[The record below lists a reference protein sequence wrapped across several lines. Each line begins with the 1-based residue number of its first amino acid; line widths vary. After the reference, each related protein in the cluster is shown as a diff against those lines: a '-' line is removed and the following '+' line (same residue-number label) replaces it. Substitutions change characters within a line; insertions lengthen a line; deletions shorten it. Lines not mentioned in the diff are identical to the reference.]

1 MKRRQFL
8 KIAVSTVAAASL
20 SGILTACGGSGSNGG
35 AASSSPASSGSSS
48 SSAETKPDSS
58 SSSSSSSSP
67 SSSDTGSSLLEI
79 RKLNNA
85 EAHLFKCSTNA
96 SGVVTI
102 PRQWNGLQ
110 VTRIDSYAF
119 NLCGGITKVIIPD
132 SIKVIENHAFDSCG
146 LLEVSIP
153 ASVSTLDSAAFY
165 GCKALKKVALPE
177 GLKTISRQLFAYSG
191 VQAVY
196 IPASVTSIEA
206 YASHSDAKTPLK
218 AVFYGGTEAQWE
230 TLKKSIAADG
240 NQGLFAL
247 TPKCSATAAN
257 LNAYKV

>member
-35 AASSSPASSGSSS
+35 AASSSPASSGSSA
-48 SSAETKPDSS
+48 SAETKPDSS
-58 SSSSSSSSP
+58 SSSSSS

-85 EAHLFKCSTNA
+85 EACVYRCQKSA
-96 SGVVTI
+96 SGTVTI
-102 PRQWNGLQ
+102 PAQWNGLP
-110 VTRIDSYAF
+110 VTSIRSYAF
-119 NLCGGITKVIIPD
+119 DNCSGVTKIILPD
-132 SIKVIENHAFDSCG
+132 SIKTIESYAFFSCG
-146 LLEVSIP
+146 MLEISIP
-153 ASVSTLDSAAFY
+153 ASVSTIGASAFY
-165 GCKALKKVALPE
+165 GCKALKKLALPE
-177 GLKTISRQLFAYSG
+177 GLKTIRRQLFTYSG

-206 YASHSDAKTPLK
+206 YASYDHSDATTPLK
-218 AVFYGGTEAQWE
+218 AVFYSGTEAQWE
-230 TLKKSIAADG
+230 TLKKSISADG
-240 NQGLFAL
+240 NQGLLAL

>member
-35 AASSSPASSGSSS
+35 AASSGSSS

-58 SSSSSSSSP
+58 SSSSSSSSA

-79 RKLNNA
+79 RKRNNA
-85 EAHLFKCSTNA
+85 EAYVYACQKSA
-96 SGVVTI
+96 SGTVTI
-102 PRQWNGLQ
+102 PAQWNGLP
-110 VTRIDSYAF
+110 VTSIHSYAF
-119 NLCGGITKVIIPD
+119 DNCSSVTKIILPD
-132 SIKVIENHAFDSCG
+132 SIKTIESYAFFSCG
-146 LLEVSIP
+146 MLEISIP
-153 ASVSTLDSAAFY
+153 ASVSTIGASAFY
-165 GCKALKKVALPE
+165 GCKALKKLALPE
-177 GLKTISRQLFAYSG
+177 GLKTIRRQLFTYSG

-206 YASHSDAKTPLK
+206 YASNSDAKTPLK

-240 NQGLFAL
+240 NQGLLAL

-257 LNAYKV
+257 LISYPV

>member
-35 AASSSPASSGSSS
+35 AASSSSSSSGSSS
-48 SSAETKPDSS
+48 STGTTPDSGS
-58 SSSSSSSSP
+58 SSNSTNSIF
-67 SSSDTGSSLLEI
+67 DI

-85 EAHLFKCSTNA
+85 EAYVYACQKSA
-96 SGVVTI
+96 SGTVTI
-102 PRQWNGLQ
+102 PAQWNGLP
-110 VTRIDSYAF
+110 VTTIHSYAF
-119 NLCGGITKVIIPD
+119 NNCAGITKLLIPN
-132 SIKVIENHAFDSCG
+132 SVKTIQTHAFDSCG
-146 LLEVSIP
+146 MQEVSIP
-153 ASVSTLDSAAFY
+153 SSVSTLESAAFY
-165 GCKALKKVALPE
+165 GCKALKKLALPE
-177 GLKTISRQLFAYSG
+177 GLKTISRQLFSYSG

-206 YASHSDAKTPLK
+206 YASYDHSDATTPLK

-230 TLKKSIAADG
+230 TLKKSIVADG
-240 NQGLFAL
+240 NQGLLAL

-257 LNAYKV
+257 LISYPV

>member
-35 AASSSPASSGSSS
+35 AASSSSSSSGSSS

-58 SSSSSSSSP
+58 SSSSS
-67 SSSDTGSSLLEI
+67 DTGSSLLEI

-85 EAHLFKCSTNA
+85 EAYVYACQKSA
-96 SGVVTI
+96 SGTVTI
-102 PRQWNGLQ
+102 PAQWNGLP
-110 VTRIDSYAF
+110 VTSIHSYAF
-119 NLCGGITKVIIPD
+119 NNCAGITKLLIPN
-132 SIKVIENHAFDSCG
+132 SVKTIQTHAFDSCG
-146 LLEVSIP
+146 MQEVSIP
-153 ASVSTLDSAAFY
+153 SSVSTLESAAFY
-165 GCKALKKVALPE
+165 GCKALKKLALPE
-177 GLKTISRQLFAYSG
+177 GLKTIRRQLFSYSG
-191 VQAVY
+191 VQAIY

-206 YASHSDAKTPLK
+206 YASYDHSDAKTPLK

-230 TLKKSIAADG
+230 TLKKSISADG
-240 NQGLFAL
+240 NQGLLAL

-257 LNAYKV
+257 LSSYPV

>member
-8 KIAVSTVAAASL
+8 KIAVSAVAAASL
-20 SGILTACGGSGSNGG
+20 SGILTACGGSSSNGG

-58 SSSSSSSSP
+58 SSS
-67 SSSDTGSSLLEI
+67 DTGSSLLEI

-85 EAHLFKCSTNA
+85 EAYVYACQKSA
-96 SGVVTI
+96 SGTVTI
-102 PRQWNGLQ
+102 PAQWNGLP
-110 VTRIDSYAF
+110 VTSIHSHAF
-119 NLCGGITKVIIPD
+119 DNCSGVTKIILPD
-132 SIKVIENHAFDSCG
+132 SIKTIEDYAFFSCG
-146 LLEVSIP
+146 MLEISIP
-153 ASVSTLDSAAFY
+153 ASVSTIGASAFY
-165 GCKALKKVALPE
+165 GCKALKKLALPE
-177 GLKTISRQLFAYSG
+177 GLKTITRQLFSYSG

-206 YASHSDAKTPLK
+206 YASYDHSEAETPLR

-240 NQGLFAL
+240 NQGLLAL

-257 LNAYKV
+257 LISYPV

>member
-20 SGILTACGGSGSNGG
+20 SGILTACGSSGSNGG
-35 AASSSPASSGSSS
+35 AASSGSSS

-67 SSSDTGSSLLEI
+67 SSSDTGSALLEI

-85 EAHLFKCSTNA
+85 EACVYRCQKSA
-96 SGVVTI
+96 SGTVTI
-102 PRQWNGLQ
+102 PAQWNGLP
-110 VTRIDSYAF
+110 VTSIHSYAF
-119 NLCGGITKVIIPD
+119 DNCSGVTKIILPD
-132 SIKVIENHAFDSCG
+132 SVKTIESSAFFSCG
-146 LLEVSIP
+146 MLEISMP
-153 ASVSTLDSAAFY
+153 ASVSTIGASAFY
-165 GCKALKKVALPE
+165 GCKALKKLPLPE

-196 IPASVTSIEA
+196 IPASVTSIDA
-206 YASHSDAKTPLK
+206 YASHDHSDAKTPLK

-230 TLKKSIAADG
+230 TLKKSIAAEG
-240 NQGLFAL
+240 NQGLLAL

-257 LNAYKV
+257 LISYPV

>member
-20 SGILTACGGSGSNGG
+20 SGILTACGSSGSNGG
-35 AASSSPASSGSSS
+35 AASSGSSS

-58 SSSSSSSSP
+58 SSSSSSSSA

-85 EAHLFKCSTNA
+85 EAYVYRCQKSA
-96 SGVVTI
+96 SGTVTI
-102 PRQWNGLQ
+102 PAQWNGLP
-110 VTRIDSYAF
+110 VTSIHSYAF
-119 NLCGGITKVIIPD
+119 DNCSGVTKIILPD
-132 SIKVIENHAFDSCG
+132 SIKTIENYAFFSCG
-146 LLEVSIP
+146 MLEISIP
-153 ASVSTLDSAAFY
+153 ASVSTIGASAFY
-165 GCKALKKVALPE
+165 GCKALKKLALPE
-177 GLKTISRQLFAYSG
+177 GLKTISRQLFTYSG

-240 NQGLFAL
+240 NQGLLAL
-247 TPKCSATAAN
+247 TPKCSATAVH
-257 LNAYKV
+257 LISYPV

>member
-20 SGILTACGGSGSNGG
+20 SGILTACGSSGSNGG
-35 AASSSPASSGSSS
+35 AASSGSSS

-58 SSSSSSSSP
+58 SASSSSSSS
-67 SSSDTGSSLLEI
+67 SSSDTGSALLEI

-85 EAHLFKCSTNA
+85 EACVYRCQKSA
-96 SGVVTI
+96 SGTVTI
-102 PRQWNGLQ
+102 PAQWNGLP
-110 VTRIDSYAF
+110 VTSIHSYAF
-119 NLCGGITKVIIPD
+119 DNCSGVTKIILPD
-132 SIKVIENHAFDSCG
+132 SIKTIENFAFFSCG
-146 LLEVSIP
+146 MLEISIP
-153 ASVSTLDSAAFY
+153 ASVSTIGASAFY
-165 GCKALKKVALPE
+165 GCKALKKLALPE
-177 GLKTISRQLFAYSG
+177 GLKTISRQLFTYSG

-206 YASHSDAKTPLK
+206 YASHDNSDAKTPLK

-230 TLKKSIAADG
+230 TLKKSIVADG
-240 NQGLFAL
+240 NQGLLAL

-257 LNAYKV
+257 LISYPV

>member
-48 SSAETKPDSS
+48 SSAETKPDRSS
-58 SSSSSSSSP
+58 SSSSSSSS
-67 SSSDTGSSLLEI
+67 STGSSLLEI

-85 EAHLFKCSTNA
+85 EAYVYACQKSA
-96 SGVVTI
+96 SGTVTI
-102 PRQWNGLQ
+102 PAQWNGLP
-110 VTRIDSYAF
+110 VTSVHSHAF
-119 NLCGGITKVIIPD
+119 DNCSSVTKIILPD
-132 SIKVIENHAFDSCG
+132 SIKTIESYAFFSCG
-146 LLEVSIP
+146 MLEISIP
-153 ASVSTLDSAAFY
+153 ASVSTIGASAFY
-165 GCKALKKVALPE
+165 GCKALKKLALPE
-177 GLKTISRQLFAYSG
+177 GLVTISRQLFSYSG
-191 VQAVY
+191 VQAIY

-206 YASHSDAKTPLK
+206 YASYDHSDAKTPLK

-230 TLKKSIAADG
+230 TLKKSISADG
-240 NQGLFAL
+240 NQGLLAL

-257 LNAYKV
+257 LISYPV

>member
-20 SGILTACGGSGSNGG
+20 SGILTACGSSGSNGG
-35 AASSSPASSGSSS
+35 AASSGSSS

-58 SSSSSSSSP
+58 SSSSSSSSA

-85 EAHLFKCSTNA
+85 EAYVYRCQKSA
-96 SGVVTI
+96 SGTVTI
-102 PRQWNGLQ
+102 PAQWNGLP
-110 VTRIDSYAF
+110 VTSIHSYAF
-119 NLCGGITKVIIPD
+119 DNCSGVTKIILPD
-132 SIKVIENHAFDSCG
+132 SIKTIENYAFFSCG
-146 LLEVSIP
+146 MLEISIP
-153 ASVSTLDSAAFY
+153 ASVSTIGASAFY
-165 GCKALKKVALPE
+165 GCKALKKLALPE
-177 GLKTISRQLFAYSG
+177 GLKTISRQLFTYSG

-240 NQGLFAL
+240 NQGLLAL

-257 LNAYKV
+257 LISYPV

>member
-20 SGILTACGGSGSNGG
+20 SGILTACGSSGSNGG
-35 AASSSPASSGSSS
+35 AASSGSSS
-48 SSAETKPDSS
+48 SSTETKPDSS
-58 SSSSSSSSP
+58 SASSSS

-85 EAHLFKCSTNA
+85 EACVYRCQKSA
-96 SGVVTI
+96 SGTVTI
-102 PRQWNGLQ
+102 PAQWNGLP
-110 VTRIDSYAF
+110 VTSIHSYAF
-119 NLCGGITKVIIPD
+119 DNCSGVTKIILPD
-132 SIKVIENHAFDSCG
+132 SIKTIESFAFFSCG
-146 LLEVSIP
+146 MLEISIP
-153 ASVSTLDSAAFY
+153 ASVSTIGASAFY
-165 GCKALKKVALPE
+165 GCKALKKLTLPE
-177 GLKTISRQLFAYSG
+177 GLKTISRQLFTYSG

-206 YASHSDAKTPLK
+206 YASNSDAKTPLK

-240 NQGLFAL
+240 NQGLLAL

-257 LNAYKV
+257 LISYPV

>member
-20 SGILTACGGSGSNGG
+20 SGILTACGSSGSNGG
-35 AASSSPASSGSSS
+35 AASSGSSS

-85 EAHLFKCSTNA
+85 EACVYRCQKSA
-96 SGVVTI
+96 SGTVTV
-102 PRQWNGLQ
+102 PAQWNGLP
-110 VTRIDSYAF
+110 VTSIRSYAF
-119 NLCGGITKVIIPD
+119 DNCSGVTKIILPD
-132 SIKVIENHAFDSCG
+132 SIKTIESFAFFSCG
-146 LLEVSIP
+146 MLEISIP
-153 ASVSTLDSAAFY
+153 ASVSTIGASAFY
-165 GCKALKKVALPE
+165 GCKALKKLTLPE

-206 YASHSDAKTPLK
+206 YASHDNSDAKTPLK

-230 TLKKSIAADG
+230 TLKKSIAAEG
-240 NQGLFAL
+240 NQGLLAL

>member
-35 AASSSPASSGSSS
+35 AASSGSSS

-58 SSSSSSSSP
+58 SSSSSSSS
-67 SSSDTGSSLLEI
+67 SNSSDTGSSLLEI

-85 EAHLFKCSTNA
+85 EAYVYACQKSA
-96 SGVVTI
+96 SGTVTI
-102 PRQWNGLQ
+102 PAQWNGLP
-110 VTRIDSYAF
+110 VTSIHSHAF
-119 NLCGGITKVIIPD
+119 DNCSGVTKIILPD
-132 SIKVIENHAFDSCG
+132 SIKTIESYAFFSCG
-146 LLEVSIP
+146 MLEISIP
-153 ASVSTLDSAAFY
+153 ASVSTIGASAFY
-165 GCKALKKVALPE
+165 GCKALKKLALPE
-177 GLKTISRQLFAYSG
+177 GLKTISRQLFTYSG

-206 YASHSDAKTPLK
+206 YASHDHSDAKTPLK

-240 NQGLFAL
+240 NQGLLAL

-257 LNAYKV
+257 LISYPV

>member
-20 SGILTACGGSGSNGG
+20 SGILTACGGSSSNGG

-48 SSAETKPDSS
+48 SAETKPDNSS
-58 SSSSSSSSP
+58 SSSSS

-85 EAHLFKCSTNA
+85 EAYVYACQKSA
-96 SGVVTI
+96 SGTVTI
-102 PRQWNGLQ
+102 PAQWNGLP
-110 VTRIDSYAF
+110 VTSIRSYAF
-119 NLCGGITKVIIPD
+119 DNCSGVTNLLIPN
-132 SIKVIENHAFDSCG
+132 SVKTIQTHAFDSCG
-146 LLEVSIP
+146 MQEVSIP
-153 ASVSTLDSAAFY
+153 SSVSTLESAAFY
-165 GCKALKKVALPE
+165 GCKALKKLALPE
-177 GLKTISRQLFAYSG
+177 GLKTISRQLFTYSG
-191 VQAVY
+191 IQAVY

-206 YASHSDAKTPLK
+206 YASYDHSDATTPLK

-230 TLKKSIAADG
+230 TLKKSISADG
-240 NQGLFAL
+240 NQGLLAL

-257 LNAYKV
+257 LISYPV

>member
-20 SGILTACGGSGSNGG
+20 SGILTACGSSGSNGG
-35 AASSSPASSGSSS
+35 AASSGSSS

-58 SSSSSSSSP
+58 SASSSSSSS

-85 EAHLFKCSTNA
+85 EACVYRCQKSA
-96 SGVVTI
+96 SGTVTI
-102 PRQWNGLQ
+102 PAQWNGLP
-110 VTRIDSYAF
+110 VTSIRSYAF
-119 NLCGGITKVIIPD
+119 DNCSGVMKIILPD
-132 SIKVIENHAFDSCG
+132 SIKTIESFAFFSCG
-146 LLEVSIP
+146 MLEISIP
-153 ASVSTLDSAAFY
+153 ASVSTIGASAFY
-165 GCKALKKVALPE
+165 GCKALKKLPLPE
-177 GLKTISRQLFAYSG
+177 GLKTISRQLFTYSG

-206 YASHSDAKTPLK
+206 YASHDNSAAKTPLK

-230 TLKKSIAADG
+230 TLKKSIVAEG
-240 NQGLFAL
+240 NQGLLAL

-257 LNAYKV
+257 LISYPV

>member
-20 SGILTACGGSGSNGG
+20 SGILTACGSSGSNGG
-35 AASSSPASSGSSS
+35 AASSGSSS

-58 SSSSSSSSP
+58 SSSSSS

-102 PRQWNGLQ
+102 PKQWNGLQ

-165 GCKALKKVALPE
+165 GCKALKKLALPE
-177 GLKTISRQLFAYSG
+177 GLKTIRRQLFTYSG

-206 YASHSDAKTPLK
+206 YASHDHSDAKTPLK

-240 NQGLFAL
+240 NQGLLAL
-247 TPKCSATAAN
+247 TPKCSATAVD
-257 LNAYKV
+257 LISYPV

>member
-20 SGILTACGGSGSNGG
+20 SGILTACGSSGSNGG
-35 AASSSPASSGSSS
+35 AASSGSSS

-58 SSSSSSSSP
+58 SSSSSS
-67 SSSDTGSSLLEI
+67 DTGSSLLEI

-85 EAHLFKCSTNA
+85 EACVYRCQKSA
-96 SGVVTI
+96 SGTVTI
-102 PRQWNGLQ
+102 PAQWNGLP
-110 VTRIDSYAF
+110 VTSIHSYAF
-119 NLCGGITKVIIPD
+119 DNCSGVTKIILPD
-132 SIKVIENHAFDSCG
+132 SIKTIESFAFFSCG
-146 LLEVSIP
+146 MLEISIP
-153 ASVSTLDSAAFY
+153 ASVSTIGASAFY
-165 GCKALKKVALPE
+165 GCKALKKLALPE
-177 GLKTISRQLFAYSG
+177 GLKTIRRQLFTYSG

-206 YASHSDAKTPLK
+206 YASHDNSDAKTPLK

-230 TLKKSIAADG
+230 TLKKSIAAEG
-240 NQGLFAL
+240 NQGLLAL

>member
-35 AASSSPASSGSSS
+35 AASSGSSS

-58 SSSSSSSSP
+58 SSSSSSSSA

-79 RKLNNA
+79 RKRNNA
-85 EAHLFKCSTNA
+85 EAYVYACQKSA
-96 SGVVTI
+96 SGTVTI
-102 PRQWNGLQ
+102 PAQWNGLP
-110 VTRIDSYAF
+110 VTAIRSHAF
-119 NLCGGITKVIIPD
+119 DNCSGVTKIILPD
-132 SIKVIENHAFDSCG
+132 SIKTIESYAFFSCG
-146 LLEVSIP
+146 MLEISIP
-153 ASVSTLDSAAFY
+153 ASVSTIGASAFY
-165 GCKALKKVALPE
+165 GCKALKKLALPE
-177 GLKTISRQLFAYSG
+177 GLKTIRRQLFTYSG

-206 YASHSDAKTPLK
+206 YASNSDAKTPLK

-230 TLKKSIAADG
+230 TLKKSISADG
-240 NQGLFAL
+240 NQGLLAL

-257 LNAYKV
+257 LISYPV

>member
-20 SGILTACGGSGSNGG
+20 SDILTACGGSSSNGG

-58 SSSSSSSSP
+58 SSSSSSS
-67 SSSDTGSSLLEI
+67 TGSSLLEI

-85 EAHLFKCSTNA
+85 EAYVYACQKSA
-96 SGVVTI
+96 SGTVTI
-102 PRQWNGLQ
+102 PAQWNGLP
-110 VTRIDSYAF
+110 VTSIHSHAF
-119 NLCGGITKVIIPD
+119 DNCSSVTKIILPD
-132 SIKVIENHAFDSCG
+132 SIKTIESYAFFSCG
-146 LLEVSIP
+146 ILEISIP
-153 ASVSTLDSAAFY
+153 TSVSTIGASAFY
-165 GCKALKKVALPE
+165 GCKALKKLALPE
-177 GLKTISRQLFAYSG
+177 GLKTISRQLFTYSG

-206 YASHSDAKTPLK
+206 YASHDHSDAKTPLK

-230 TLKKSIAADG
+230 TLKKSISADG
-240 NQGLFAL
+240 NQGLLAL

-257 LNAYKV
+257 LISYPV

>member
-8 KIAVSTVAAASL
+8 KIAVSAVAAASL
-20 SGILTACGGSGSNGG
+20 SGILTACGGSSSNGG

-58 SSSSSSSSP
+58 SSS
-67 SSSDTGSSLLEI
+67 DTGSSLLEI
-79 RKLNNA
+79 RKRNNA
-85 EAHLFKCSTNA
+85 EAYVYACQKSA
-96 SGVVTI
+96 SGTVTI
-102 PRQWNGLQ
+102 PAQWNGLP
-110 VTRIDSYAF
+110 VTSIHSHAF
-119 NLCGGITKVIIPD
+119 DNCSGVTKIILPD
-132 SIKVIENHAFDSCG
+132 SIKTIEDYAFFSCG
-146 LLEVSIP
+146 MLEISLP
-153 ASVSTLDSAAFY
+153 ASVSTIGASAFY
-165 GCKALKKVALPE
+165 GCKALKKLALPE
-177 GLKTISRQLFAYSG
+177 GLKTITRQLFSYSG

-206 YASHSDAKTPLK
+206 YASYDHSDAKTPLK

-240 NQGLFAL
+240 NQGLLAL

-257 LNAYKV
+257 LISYPV

>member
-20 SGILTACGGSGSNGG
+20 SGILTACGSSGSNGG
-35 AASSSPASSGSSS
+35 AASSGSSS

-58 SSSSSSSSP
+58 SASSSS

-85 EAHLFKCSTNA
+85 EACVYRCQKSA
-96 SGVVTI
+96 SGTVTI
-102 PRQWNGLQ
+102 PAQWNGLP
-110 VTRIDSYAF
+110 VTSIHSYAF
-119 NLCGGITKVIIPD
+119 DNCSGVTKIILPD
-132 SIKVIENHAFDSCG
+132 SIKTIESFAFFSCG
-146 LLEVSIP
+146 MLEISIP
-153 ASVSTLDSAAFY
+153 ASVSTIGASAFY
-165 GCKALKKVALPE
+165 GCKALKKLTLPE
-177 GLKTISRQLFAYSG
+177 GLKTISRQLFTYSG

-206 YASHSDAKTPLK
+206 YASNSDAKTPLK

-230 TLKKSIAADG
+230 TLKKSIAAEG
-240 NQGLFAL
+240 NQGLLAL

-257 LNAYKV
+257 LISYPV

>member
-20 SGILTACGGSGSNGG
+20 SGILTACGGSSSNGG

-48 SSAETKPDSS
+48 SAETKPDSNSS
-58 SSSSSSSSP
+58 SSSSSSSS
-67 SSSDTGSSLLEI
+67 TGSSLLEI

-85 EAHLFKCSTNA
+85 EAYVYACQKSA
-96 SGVVTI
+96 SGTVTI
-102 PRQWNGLQ
+102 PAQWNGLP
-110 VTRIDSYAF
+110 VTTIHSYAF
-119 NLCGGITKVIIPD
+119 NNCAGITKLLIPN
-132 SIKVIENHAFDSCG
+132 SVKTIKTHAFDSCG
-146 LLEVSIP
+146 MQEVSIP
-153 ASVSTLDSAAFY
+153 SSVSTLESAAFY
-165 GCKALKKVALPE
+165 GCKALKKLALPE
-177 GLKTISRQLFAYSG
+177 GLKTIRRQLFTYSG

-206 YASHSDAKTPLK
+206 YASHDHSDAKTPLK

-230 TLKKSIAADG
+230 TLKKSISADG
-240 NQGLFAL
+240 NQGLLAL

-257 LNAYKV
+257 LISYPV

>member
-20 SGILTACGGSGSNGG
+20 SGILTACGSSGSNGG
-35 AASSSPASSGSSS
+35 AASSGSSS
-48 SSAETKPDSS
+48 SSAETKPDSR

-85 EAHLFKCSTNA
+85 EACVYRCQKSA
-96 SGVVTI
+96 SGTVTV
-102 PRQWNGLQ
+102 PAQWNGLP
-110 VTRIDSYAF
+110 VTSIRSYAF
-119 NLCGGITKVIIPD
+119 DNCSGVTKIILPD
-132 SIKVIENHAFDSCG
+132 SIKTIESFAFFSCG
-146 LLEVSIP
+146 MLEISIP
-153 ASVSTLDSAAFY
+153 ASVSTIGASAFY
-165 GCKALKKVALPE
+165 GCKALKKLTLPE

-206 YASHSDAKTPLK
+206 YASHDNSDAKTPLK

-230 TLKKSIAADG
+230 TLKKSIAAEG
-240 NQGLFAL
+240 NQGLLAL

>member
-20 SGILTACGGSGSNGG
+20 SGILTACGSSGSNGG
-35 AASSSPASSGSSS
+35 AASSGSSS

-58 SSSSSSSSP
+58 SSSSSS
-67 SSSDTGSSLLEI
+67 DTGSSLLEI

-85 EAHLFKCSTNA
+85 EACVYRCQKSA
-96 SGVVTI
+96 SGTVTV
-102 PRQWNGLQ
+102 PAQWNGLP
-110 VTRIDSYAF
+110 VTSIHSYAF
-119 NLCGGITKVIIPD
+119 DNCSGVTKIILPD
-132 SIKVIENHAFDSCG
+132 SIKTIENFAFFSCG
-146 LLEVSIP
+146 MLEISIP
-153 ASVSTLDSAAFY
+153 ASVSTIGASAFY
-165 GCKALKKVALPE
+165 GCKALKKLALPE
-177 GLKTISRQLFAYSG
+177 GLKTISRQLFTYSG

-206 YASHSDAKTPLK
+206 YASHDNSDAKTPLK

-230 TLKKSIAADG
+230 TLKKSIVAEG
-240 NQGLFAL
+240 NQGLLAL

>member
-20 SGILTACGGSGSNGG
+20 SGILTACGSSGSNGG
-35 AASSSPASSGSSS
+35 AASSGSSS

-58 SSSSSSSSP
+58 SASSSSSSS

-85 EAHLFKCSTNA
+85 EACVYRCQKSA
-96 SGVVTI
+96 SGTVTI
-102 PRQWNGLQ
+102 PAQWNGLP
-110 VTRIDSYAF
+110 VTSIHSYAF
-119 NLCGGITKVIIPD
+119 DNCSGVTKIILPD
-132 SIKVIENHAFDSCG
+132 SIKTIESFAFCSCG
-146 LLEVSIP
+146 MLEISIP
-153 ASVSTLDSAAFY
+153 ASVSTIGASAFY
-165 GCKALKKVALPE
+165 GCKALKKLILPE

-206 YASHSDAKTPLK
+206 YASHDNSDAKTPLK

-230 TLKKSIAADG
+230 TLKKSIAAEG
-240 NQGLFAL
+240 NQGLLAL
-247 TPKCSATAAN
+247 TPKCSATAAD
-257 LNAYKV
+257 LISYPV

>member
-8 KIAVSTVAAASL
+8 KIAVFTVAAASL
-20 SGILTACGGSGSNGG
+20 SGILTACGSSGSNGG
-35 AASSSPASSGSSS
+35 AASSGSSS

-85 EAHLFKCSTNA
+85 EACVYRCQKSA
-96 SGVVTI
+96 SGTVTV
-102 PRQWNGLQ
+102 PAQWNGLP
-110 VTRIDSYAF
+110 VTSIRSYAF
-119 NLCGGITKVIIPD
+119 DNCSGVTKIILPD
-132 SIKVIENHAFDSCG
+132 SIKTIESFAFFSCG
-146 LLEVSIP
+146 MLEISIP
-153 ASVSTLDSAAFY
+153 ASVSTIGASAFY
-165 GCKALKKVALPE
+165 GCKALKKLTLPE
-177 GLKTISRQLFAYSG
+177 GLKTISRQLFTYSG

-206 YASHSDAKTPLK
+206 YASHDNSDAKTPLK

-230 TLKKSIAADG
+230 TLKKSIAAEG
-240 NQGLFAL
+240 NQGLLAL
-247 TPKCSATAAN
+247 TPKCSTTAAD
-257 LNAYKV
+257 LISYPV

>member
-20 SGILTACGGSGSNGG
+20 SGILTACGSSGSNGG
-35 AASSSPASSGSSS
+35 AASSGSSS

-58 SSSSSSSSP
+58 SASSSSSSS

-85 EAHLFKCSTNA
+85 EACVYRCQKSA
-96 SGVVTI
+96 SGTVTI
-102 PRQWNGLQ
+102 PAQWNGLP
-110 VTRIDSYAF
+110 VTSIRSYAF
-119 NLCGGITKVIIPD
+119 DNCSGVTKIILPD
-132 SIKVIENHAFDSCG
+132 SIKTIESSAFFSCG
-146 LLEVSIP
+146 MLEISIP
-153 ASVSTLDSAAFY
+153 ASVSTIGAGAFY
-165 GCKALKKVALPE
+165 GCKALKKLPLPE
-177 GLKTISRQLFAYSG
+177 GLKTISRQLFTYSG

-206 YASHSDAKTPLK
+206 YASHDNSAAKTPLK

-240 NQGLFAL
+240 NQGLLAL

-257 LNAYKV
+257 LISYQV

>member
-20 SGILTACGGSGSNGG
+20 SGILTACGSSGSNGG
-35 AASSSPASSGSSS
+35 AASSGSSS
-48 SSAETKPDSS
+48 SSTETNPDSS
-58 SSSSSSSSP
+58 SSSSSSSSA

-85 EAHLFKCSTNA
+85 EACVYRCQKSA
-96 SGVVTI
+96 SGTVTI
-102 PRQWNGLQ
+102 PAQWNGLP
-110 VTRIDSYAF
+110 VTSIHSYAF
-119 NLCGGITKVIIPD
+119 DNCSGVTKIILPD
-132 SIKVIENHAFDSCG
+132 SLKTIESFAFFSCG
-146 LLEVSIP
+146 MLEISIP
-153 ASVSTLDSAAFY
+153 ASVSTIGASAFY
-165 GCKALKKVALPE
+165 GCKALKKLPLPE
-177 GLKTISRQLFAYSG
+177 GLKTISRQLFTYSG

-240 NQGLFAL
+240 NQGLLAL

>member
-58 SSSSSSSSP
+58 SSSSSSS
-67 SSSDTGSSLLEI
+67 TGSPLLEI

-85 EAHLFKCSTNA
+85 EAYVYACQKSA
-96 SGVVTI
+96 SGTVTI
-102 PRQWNGLQ
+102 PAQWNGLP
-110 VTRIDSYAF
+110 VTSIHSHAF
-119 NLCGGITKVIIPD
+119 DNCSGVTKIILPD
-132 SIKVIENHAFDSCG
+132 SIKTIESYAFFSCG
-146 LLEVSIP
+146 MLEISIP
-153 ASVSTLDSAAFY
+153 ASVSTIGASAFY
-165 GCKALKKVALPE
+165 GCKALKKLALPE
-177 GLKTISRQLFAYSG
+177 GLKTIRRQLFSYSG

-206 YASHSDAKTPLK
+206 YASHDHSEAETPLK

-230 TLKKSIAADG
+230 TLKKSISADG
-240 NQGLFAL
+240 NQGLLAL

-257 LNAYKV
+257 LISYPV

>member
-20 SGILTACGGSGSNGG
+20 SGILTACGSSGSNGG
-35 AASSSPASSGSSS
+35 AASSGSSS

-58 SSSSSSSSP
+58 SSSSSSSSA

-85 EAHLFKCSTNA
+85 EACVYRCQKSA
-96 SGVVTI
+96 SGTVTI
-102 PRQWNGLQ
+102 PAQWNGLP
-110 VTRIDSYAF
+110 VTSIHSYAF
-119 NLCGGITKVIIPD
+119 DNCSGVTKIILPD
-132 SIKVIENHAFDSCG
+132 SIKTIESFSFFSCG
-146 LLEVSIP
+146 MLEISIP
-153 ASVSTLDSAAFY
+153 ASVSTIGSSAFY
-165 GCKALKKVALPE
+165 GCKALKKLTLPE
-177 GLKTISRQLFAYSG
+177 GLKTISRQLFTYSG

-206 YASHSDAKTPLK
+206 YASYDHSDAETPLK

-230 TLKKSIAADG
+230 TLKKSIAAEG
-240 NQGLFAL
+240 NQGLLAL

>member
-20 SGILTACGGSGSNGG
+20 SGILTACGSSGSNGG
-35 AASSSPASSGSSS
+35 AASSGSSS

-58 SSSSSSSSP
+58 SASSSSSSS
-67 SSSDTGSSLLEI
+67 SSSDTGSALLEI

-85 EAHLFKCSTNA
+85 EACVYRCQKSA
-96 SGVVTI
+96 SGTVTI
-102 PRQWNGLQ
+102 PAQWNGLP
-110 VTRIDSYAF
+110 VTSIHSYAF
-119 NLCGGITKVIIPD
+119 DNCSGVTKIILPD
-132 SIKVIENHAFDSCG
+132 SIKTIESFAFCSCG
-146 LLEVSIP
+146 MLEISIP
-153 ASVSTLDSAAFY
+153 ASVSTIGASAFY
-165 GCKALKKVALPE
+165 GCKALKKLAFPE
-177 GLKTISRQLFAYSG
+177 GLKTIRRQLFTYSG

-206 YASHSDAKTPLK
+206 YASHDHSDAKTPLK

-230 TLKKSIAADG
+230 TLKKSIVAEG
-240 NQGLFAL
+240 NQGLLAL

-257 LNAYKV
+257 LVSYPV